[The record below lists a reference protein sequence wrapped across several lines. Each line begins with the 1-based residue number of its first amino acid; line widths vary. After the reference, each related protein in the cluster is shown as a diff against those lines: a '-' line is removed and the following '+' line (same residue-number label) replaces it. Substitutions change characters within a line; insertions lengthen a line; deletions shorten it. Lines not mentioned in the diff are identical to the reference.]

1 MPPVSLLI
9 KPASGH
15 CQYRCRYCFY
25 ADEMARRSEGA
36 RGIMTRDTLAR
47 LVRRAFAA
55 SDDYVAFSFQ
65 GGEPTLAGLDF
76 FRELIRIQKSYAGG
90 RAAYNSIQTNGGRID
105 GEWAA
110 FFRENHFLVGLSM
123 DGDEKTHNLYRLDAD
138 GAGTFAQTAR
148 AAETLAAHG
157 VDFNILCVVNKDV
170 CARPAETYE
179 ALRRYR
185 FLQFIPCL
193 DGLEPGAPSFAPDAV
208 SYGRFLIET
217 FDRYERDYR
226 RGQYVSVRTFDN
238 YVQMLLGNPP
248 ECCSMAGRCTCSF
261 TVEADG
267 SVYPCD
273 FYAVD
278 EWKLGNVN
286 SDGFGKM
293 AASETARRFVETSIP
308 LDGACRDCGA
318 FFLCRG
324 GCRREREPFVGG
336 KPSIDRY
343 CEGYRLF
350 FRERM
355 DALRRLAERVR
366 VQRRM

>member
-1 MPPVSLLI
+1 M
-9 KPASGH
+9 
-15 CQYRCRYCFY
+15 
-25 ADEMARRSEGA
+25 
-36 RGIMTRDTLAR
+36 
-47 LVRRAFAA
+47 
-55 SDDYVAFSFQ
+55 
-65 GGEPTLAGLDF
+65 
-76 FRELIRIQKSYAGG
+76 
-90 RAAYNSIQTNGGRID
+90 
-105 GEWAA
+105 
-110 FFRENHFLVGLSM
+110 
-123 DGDEKTHNLYRLDAD
+123 
-138 GAGTFAQTAR
+138 
-148 AAETLAAHG
+148 
-157 VDFNILCVVNKDV
+157 
-170 CARPAETYE
+170 
-179 ALRRYR
+179 
-185 FLQFIPCL
+185 
-193 DGLEPGAPSFAPDAV
+193 
-208 SYGRFLIET
+208 
-217 FDRYERDYR
+217 
-226 RGQYVSVRTFDN
+226 SVRTFDN

-366 VQRRM
+366 AQRRM

>member
-76 FRELIRIQKSYAGG
+76 FRELIRLQKSYAGG

-157 VDFNILCVVNKDV
+157 VDL
-170 CARPAETYE
+170 
-179 ALRRYR
+179 
-185 FLQFIPCL
+185 
-193 DGLEPGAPSFAPDAV
+193 S
-208 SYGRFLIET
+208 LIH
-217 FDRYERDYR
+217 
-226 RGQYVSVRTFDN
+226 
-238 YVQMLLGNPP
+238 
-248 ECCSMAGRCTCSF
+248 
-261 TVEADG
+261 
-267 SVYPCD
+267 
-273 FYAVD
+273 
-278 EWKLGNVN
+278 
-286 SDGFGKM
+286 
-293 AASETARRFVETSIP
+293 I
-308 LDGACRDCGA
+308 
-318 FFLCRG
+318 
-324 GCRREREPFVGG
+324 
-336 KPSIDRY
+336 
-343 CEGYRLF
+343 
-350 FRERM
+350 
-355 DALRRLAERVR
+355 
-366 VQRRM
+366 